1 MCTRRVA
8 MPGQR
13 RLATDMAGSL
23 RIFLVLL
30 RACLALVA
38 LGLATSAR
46 AQAGVAID
54 WTQSQGRVFRHAV
67 APDLESGYALAQDSI
82 GFVWLGTQS
91 GLVRW
96 DGQRAHDYA
105 ADLTAPASLPDS
117 YVRALLVD
125 RAGVLWV
132 GTKSGGLAHYDPATD
147 TFPALQDRSGIVGRD
162 VSALAQRRSSGLWIA
177 SNHGLAWL
185 DTAGGRLTSEPVPA
199 NVGTIQ
205 CVAEAHDGS
214 LWLGSDRGLWVRR
227 PGQPEFSALPL
238 EPTPEARPISVLK
251 LLEDSQG
258 RVWVGTRLHGTYTL
272 DAGAGAATPLRSPQD
287 DDLAGDTVYALAESG
302 SGEVWIGTYGAGVVR
317 TDPASG
323 RTLRYRHDAA
333 RPSSLLDDDVG
344 ALMLSRDGVV
354 WIATAYGLSTHDPRF
369 DGVMT
374 LFGGRG
380 RAIADANV
388 PAVMVTSKGTVF
400 LATGAQ
406 GLQILASPGGAPRL
420 LVPDP
425 RHPDASLPRARVIA
439 LAQGVNGTVWI
450 GTQGGLYR
458 CTDDGREIERVAIPG
473 RSVTADVWTLLVDGA
488 SLWVG
493 GSDGLWALDV
503 SQPAHVGTQR
513 HFDRELG
520 QGQVRALA
528 LGPQGELWIGTNGRA
543 FRLDRERT
551 TLRELVVDP
560 KDPQALPGGL
570 VSGMLVDR
578 RGSLWVATLGQGLQA
593 QDGLLASGMPRFRR
607 FTTRNGLPNNG
618 VDALLSDA
626 SGRIWASTDDGVAQ
640 IDPSD
645 MSIRVLNAA
654 QGAGI
659 TTFWTGAASAAPDG
673 SLLFGGE
680 GGLLVVRPDRLPP
693 LQPLGPPVAT
703 DANVGGVPM
712 AAAQLSGSSELTV
725 PASAPRVQVEFGS
738 LAYGEQEALRYAYRL
753 EGFDND
759 WNETTSRGRIAT
771 YTKLPPGRYKLALRV
786 ARPGGAWSA
795 TREIALRVQPRWFER
810 TDVHVA
816 CAAALILSAWVL
828 HLWRLRI
835 VARRQAHLEEQVEQR
850 THELEQSRAQIRQ
863 LSIHNARSLEQE
875 RTRVSRELHDEMAQQ
890 MAALRM
896 EVALL
901 RRFSNPA
908 AGAEDLPVQALL
920 ERVDNVIRSIRE
932 LVTQLRPPALDGGLP
947 AAIEWLTSRFE
958 KQTGIPCDLELA
970 DCAAFSEPDAAT
982 MAFRVIQESLTNV
995 RRHANAAS
1003 VHIRL
1008 KPAGQACRLEVI
1020 DDGQGFDPRAAH
1032 AGFGLLG
1039 MEERVTALDGE
1050 FSILSSPGRGTCVT
1064 VTLDNRPRT
1073 SL

>member
-1 MCTRRVA
+1 MRGGRA
-8 MPGQR
+8 ARPGKWP
-13 RLATDMAGSL
+13 LPTDPTKAL
-23 RIFLVLL
+23 RSILVLL
-30 RACLALVA
+30 QACLALV
-38 LGLATSAR
+38 LPGLATSSQ
-46 AQAGVAID
+46 AQAAAAFD
-54 WTQSQGRVFRHAV
+54 WAQGQGRVFRHAV
-67 APDLESGYALAQDSI
+67 APDLESGYALAQDPL

-96 DGQRAHDYA
+96 DGQRAHDYP
-105 ADLTAPASLPDS
+105 ADLTVPGSLPDS

-125 RAGVLWV
+125 RAGVLWI

-147 TFPALQDRSGIVGRD
+147 TFPALQDRDGVVGRD
-162 VSALAQRRSSGLWIA
+162 ISALAQRRSSGLWIA
-177 SNHGLAWL
+177 SSRGLAWL
-185 DTAGGRLTSEPVPA
+185 DTASGRLTPESVPA

-227 PGQPEFSALPL
+227 PGQRAFSALPL
-238 EPTPEARPISVLK
+238 EPAREAGPISVLK
-251 LLEDSQG
+251 LLEDRQG

-272 DAGAGAATPLRSPQD
+272 DAGAGAARPVRSPQD
-287 DDLAGDTVYALAESG
+287 DDLAGDTVYALTESG
-302 SGEVWIGTYGAGVVR
+302 NGQVWIGTYGAGVVAV
-317 TDPASG
+317 DPASG
-323 RTLRYRHDAA
+323 RTLRDRHDAG
-333 RPSSLLDDDVG
+333 RPTSLLDDDVG
-344 ALMLSRDGVV
+344 ALMLGRDGIL

-369 DGVMT
+369 DGVVT

-380 RAIADANV
+380 RAIADPNV
-388 PAVMVTSKGTVF
+388 PAVLATSKGTVF

-406 GLQILASPGGAPRL
+406 GLEILAPAGGAPKL
-420 LVPDP
+420 LAPDP
-425 RHPDASLPRARVIA
+425 RHPDTSLPRARVIA
-439 LAQGVNGTVWI
+439 LAQGLDGTVWI

-458 CTDDGREIERVAIPG
+458 CTDDGRDIEQVAIPG
-473 RSVTADVWTLLVDGA
+473 RSISADVWVLQVDGT

-493 GSDGLWALDV
+493 GSDGLWSLDA
-503 SQPAHVGTQR
+503 SQPAHVSTQR

-520 QGQVRALA
+520 QAQIRALA
-528 LGPQGELWIGTNGRA
+528 LGVQGELWIGTNGRA

-551 TLRELVVDP
+551 TPRELPADP
-560 KDPQALPGGL
+560 NDPQALPGGL
-570 VSGMLVDR
+570 VSGMVVDR
-578 RGSLWVATLGQGLQA
+578 RGRLWVATLGQGIQA
-593 QDGLLASGMPRFRR
+593 QVGLGASGLPRFRR
-607 FTTRNGLPNNG
+607 ITTRNGLPNNG
-618 VDALLSDA
+618 VDALLGDA
-626 SGRIWASTDDGVAQ
+626 NGRIWASTDDGVVQ

-645 MSIRVLNAA
+645 MSIRLLSAA

-693 LQPLGPPVAT
+693 AQPLGPPVAT
-703 DANVGGVPM
+703 EAKVGGVAM
-712 AAAQLSGSSELTV
+712 TAGQLSGSGELTV
-725 PASAPRVQVEFGS
+725 PATAPRVQVEFGS

-759 WNETTSRGRIAT
+759 WNETTSRGRVAT

-786 ARPGGAWSA
+786 ARPGGSWSA
-795 TREIALRVQPRWFER
+795 PREIALRVLPRWFER

-816 CAAALILSAWVL
+816 GGAALLLSAWLL

-850 THELEQSRAQIRQ
+850 TRELEQSRAQIRQ

-901 RRFSNPA
+901 RRFSDPS
-908 AGAEDLPVQALL
+908 AGGQDLPVQALL

-958 KQTGIPCDLELA
+958 KQTGITCDLELA
-970 DCAAFSEPDAAT
+970 DCAAFSEQDAAT
-982 MAFRVIQESLTNV
+982 MAFRVIQESLTNI

-1008 KPAGQACRLEVI
+1008 KPVGQACNLEIV

-1039 MEERVTALDGE
+1039 MEERVTALGGE
-1050 FSILSSPGRGTCVT
+1050 FRILSSPGGGTRVT
-1064 VTLDNRPRT
+1064 VTLRDRPHA
-1073 SL
+1073 SS